1 MIPCFLKKKLILLLF
16 CSRFV
21 VKSFWSAC
29 NSVKRILKGHPNLL
43 PDNVEADEGGEDFDG
58 EGGEG
63 VDQGAAVEEEGGG
76 EWGLEEVGGEDSE
89 GHQR

>member
-1 MIPCFLKKKLILLLF
+1 MFPKKKKLILHLF

-43 PDNVEADEGGEDFDG
+43 PDNVEADEGGEDVDG

-76 EWGLEEVGGEDSE
+76 ERGLEEAGGENRE